1 MLKTLKRLKKRHWDR
16 PRPPVGFRPEVRAH
30 EMEARITPDVYVW
43 NGISPLNDTD
53 SWAPWWKVGNWES
66 PSGVP
71 KLSVPG
77 LGDEVHFTNPGA
89 LRDCLIQSAPGTSA
103 LCKSLVISGSFTKTV
118 CVEGGSMLSVVGGW
132 LDLDYS
138 GNKFCVEGRLSV
150 SNCEAWWGNGG
161 IVGGGEVYLHNG
173 TNFLVGSDIAS
184 DPIRNANVKLL
195 VGMNYMYDSEP
206 ATVKIVAG
214 FDDVVTM
221 SGAGNNIIVGN
232 YGLFT
237 IHASAGGWFGA
248 SGGSNYVS
256 VDGGEIDRAPSVYP
270 FPFLPVVLEN
280 GYNAEGQPRESDSD
294 LTLRGSLQIDGSVT
308 IAGGG
313 ETASLFVGTS
323 QTAPTYG
330 RVYMDDAVHLHA
342 AHNVVSN
349 KGRWYIEG
357 GFGSA
362 ISHSHVH
369 ALNWRMYNGD
379 VYLGVLDS
387 TTPGGPAQFHIDAQ
401 EALFDAGDVGSCV
414 TVWTGVNLNESG
426 VSNKIINGV
435 GSIRFFDATVYISQG
450 DTTEEVVLLE
460 SRVTMTYPSFL
471 LGSNTGF
478 WGCSV
483 SQIEGTDQYY
493 LRALHT

>member
-1 MLKTLKRLKKRHWDR
+1 
-16 PRPPVGFRPEVRAH
+16 
-30 EMEARITPDVYVW
+30 
-43 NGISPLNDTD
+43 
-53 SWAPWWKVGNWES
+53 
-66 PSGVP
+66 
-71 KLSVPG
+71 
-77 LGDEVHFTNPGA
+77 
-89 LRDCLIQSAPGTSA
+89 
-103 LCKSLVISGSFTKTV
+103 
-118 CVEGGSMLSVVGGW
+118 
-132 LDLDYS
+132 
-138 GNKFCVEGRLSV
+138 
-150 SNCEAWWGNGG
+150 
-161 IVGGGEVYLHNG
+161 
-173 TNFLVGSDIAS
+173 
-184 DPIRNANVKLL
+184 
-195 VGMNYMYDSEP
+195 
-206 ATVKIVAG
+206 
-214 FDDVVTM
+214 
-221 SGAGNNIIVGN
+221 
-232 YGLFT
+232 
-237 IHASAGGWFGA
+237 
-248 SGGSNYVS
+248 
-256 VDGGEIDRAPSVYP
+256 
-270 FPFLPVVLEN
+270 
-280 GYNAEGQPRESDSD
+280 
-294 LTLRGSLQIDGSVT
+294 
-308 IAGGG
+308 
-313 ETASLFVGTS
+313 
-323 QTAPTYG
+323 
-330 RVYMDDAVHLHA
+330 MDDAVHLHA